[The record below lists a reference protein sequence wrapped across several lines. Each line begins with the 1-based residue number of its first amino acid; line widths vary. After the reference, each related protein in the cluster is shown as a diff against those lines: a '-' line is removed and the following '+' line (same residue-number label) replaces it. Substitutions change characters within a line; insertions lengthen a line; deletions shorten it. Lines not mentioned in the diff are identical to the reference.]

1 MNLRL
6 TFLLA
11 FVALMLGLLASFW
24 ERDEDAARDR
34 YEQARRAFRFDPT
47 RVQRLIIESGDLSL
61 ECRRSQDRWRL
72 VRPISA
78 RAESV
83 AIERLLGGLQ
93 ELSRGDIILPPR
105 RSPEPYAPYG
115 LDRPRAGIT
124 LIENG
129 LTNRILIGRRTPL
142 GDGVYVRQADQPA
155 VARLH
160 ADLMELLP
168 ASPDALRDRTLLAGD
183 PAAIDRFDIRTHAGY
198 IQLARDADG
207 AWRLFQPFT
216 ARADSAT
223 VMALIEKLLAG
234 RIAQFVQ
241 DGVGDLAPYGL
252 DSQGAITAVLNTG
265 SANGTQML
273 SLGDA
278 LPNAPALVYA
288 RLQADNSVYAVPADL
303 RDALTI
309 RPDDLRDRRLP
320 ALPLS
325 SVARIRLEEHESVL
339 EFERDAE
346 GRWTMTNPMQ
356 APADDDAVDSLL
368 RAWGD
373 IRLAAFDGPPSS
385 SNAALPRLLWIGMR
399 NAETPP
405 LHVRLGPHPERPDR
419 ILLETDDQA
428 AWAVASPSRLLD
440 APLDP
445 LLYRS
450 RDMLTI
456 PPGDVEEI
464 LVATSAKSLRLV
476 RDPATG
482 QWSADAPWA
491 DRLLARLAPLRALAL
506 MPPDS
511 RPGMGF
517 QTPFLSLNIS
527 LRGQTGLG
535 VTLQVGAETAPG
547 GPRWATVRGRNL
559 VFTLSPETLADLLP
573 PEPEPMK

>member
-34 YEQARRAFRFDPT
+34 YEQARRSFRFDPT

-83 AIERLLGGLQ
+83 AVERLLGGLQ

-160 ADLMELLP
+160 ADLMDLLP

-183 PAAIDRFDIRTHAGY
+183 PAAMDRLDIRTPAGY

-234 RIAQFVQ
+234 RIAHFVQ

-252 DSQGAITAVLNTG
+252 DSQGAITVVLNTG
-265 SANGTQML
+265 TGNGTQML

-278 LPNAPALVYA
+278 LPNAPTLVYA
-288 RLQADNSVYAVPADL
+288 RLQAEDSIYAVPAEL
-303 RDALTI
+303 REALNI

-325 SVARIRLEEHESVL
+325 SVARLRMEENESVL
-339 EFERDAE
+339 EFERDAD
-346 GRWTMTNPMQ
+346 GRWIMTMPMQ
-356 APADDDAVDSLL
+356 APADDEAVNSLL

-373 IRLAAFDGPPSS
+373 VRLSAFDGPSS
-385 SNAALPRLLWIGMR
+385 SPDAALPRLLWIEMR
-399 NAETPP
+399 NAEAPP
-405 LHVRLGPHPERPDR
+405 LQIRLGPHPEKPDQ
-419 ILLETDDQA
+419 ILLETDGQA
-428 AWAVASPSRLLD
+428 AWAAASPSGLLD

-456 PPGDVEEI
+456 PSGDVAEI
-464 LVATSAKSLRLV
+464 HLTTSAQSLRLA

-482 QWSADAPWA
+482 QWPADAPWA
-491 DRLLARLAPLRALAL
+491 DRLLARLSPLRAQSL
-506 MPPDS
+506 MARGS

-517 QTPFLSLNIS
+517 QTPFLSLEIR

-547 GPRWATVRGRNL
+547 GPRWAAVRGRDL

-573 PEPEPMK
+573 PGPEALK

>member
-320 ALPLS
+320 ALSLS

-517 QTPFLSLNIS
+517 QTPFLSLEIR

>member
-1 MNLRL
+1 
-6 TFLLA
+6 
-11 FVALMLGLLASFW
+11 
-24 ERDEDAARDR
+24 
-34 YEQARRAFRFDPT
+34 
-47 RVQRLIIESGDLSL
+47 
-61 ECRRSQDRWRL
+61 
-72 VRPISA
+72 
-78 RAESV
+78 
-83 AIERLLGGLQ
+83 
-93 ELSRGDIILPPR
+93 
-105 RSPEPYAPYG
+105 
-115 LDRPRAGIT
+115 
-124 LIENG
+124 
-129 LTNRILIGRRTPL
+129 
-142 GDGVYVRQADQPA
+142 
-155 VARLH
+155 
-160 ADLMELLP
+160 
-168 ASPDALRDRTLLAGD
+168 
-183 PAAIDRFDIRTHAGY
+183 
-198 IQLARDADG
+198 
-207 AWRLFQPFT
+207 
-216 ARADSAT
+216 
-223 VMALIEKLLAG
+223 
-234 RIAQFVQ
+234 
-241 DGVGDLAPYGL
+241 
-252 DSQGAITAVLNTG
+252 
-265 SANGTQML
+265 
-273 SLGDA
+273 
-278 LPNAPALVYA
+278 
-288 RLQADNSVYAVPADL
+288 
-303 RDALTI
+303 
-309 RPDDLRDRRLP
+309 
-320 ALPLS
+320 
-325 SVARIRLEEHESVL
+325 
-339 EFERDAE
+339 
-346 GRWTMTNPMQ
+346 MTNPMQ